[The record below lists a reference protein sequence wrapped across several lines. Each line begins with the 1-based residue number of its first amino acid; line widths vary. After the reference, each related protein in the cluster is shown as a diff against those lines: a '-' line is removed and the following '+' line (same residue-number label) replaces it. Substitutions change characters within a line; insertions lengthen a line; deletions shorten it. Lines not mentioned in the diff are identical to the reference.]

1 MQVILACTIFFFLQ
15 NIQEQRNHARV
26 DQVGEHGADD
36 GNDEEGL
43 DRIAVFIAHSTHVGH
58 RIGRCAKTETT
69 DACTQ
74 DGGIVSQALLD
85 RLAKGCD

>member
-1 MQVILACTIFFFLQ
+1 MQANGGLHDFFILQ
-15 NIQEQRNHARV
+15 NIKEEGDYSRIYQIS
-26 DQVGEHGADD
+26 EHGADD

-43 DRIAVFIAHSTHVGH
+43 DGIAVFIAYCTHVGH
-58 RIGRCAKTETT
+58 RIGSSTKTETA

-74 DGGIVSQALLD
+74 DGSIVSQALLD